1 MGYTLGMRTIAFD
14 FGNVIAFFDH
24 QRAVAKLA
32 AHTTLPPHE
41 LTLALYGGV
50 LEEDY
55 ECGRIGTAE
64 YVRLGTRDG
73 QLTCSPA
80 EFEAAFVDI
89 FTRNDEVCELIPRL
103 KPHNRLILASNTNDA
118 HFRKYTAMF
127 ADVLKHFD
135 ARCPSHHAGHRKP
148 HPEFF
153 AYCQRHTPH
162 RPAECIFVDDY
173 PSNVEA
179 ARRHGWQAV
188 LYRPGE
194 DLEGQLRALGVQ
206 FS

>member
-1 MGYTLGMRTIAFD
+1 MRTILFD
-14 FGNVIAFFDH
+14 FGNVLAFFDH

-32 AHTTLPPHE
+32 AHTPLPPTE

-55 ECGRIGTAE
+55 ECGRLSTAE
-64 YVRLGTRDG
+64 YIRLATRDG
-73 QLTCSPA
+73 QLTCSAA

-89 FTRNDEVCELIPRL
+89 FTRNDAVCDLIPRL
-103 KPHNRLILASNTNDA
+103 KPKYRLVLASNTNDA
-118 HFRKYTAMF
+118 HYRKYSEQF

-135 ARCPSHHAGHRKP
+135 ARCPSHHARSRKP
-148 HPEFF
+148 HAEYF

-162 RPAECIFVDDY
+162 PPAECVFVDDM

-179 ARRHGWQAV
+179 ASRHGWQAV

-194 DLEGQLRALGVQ
+194 DLVGKLREVGVEVG
-206 FS
+206 